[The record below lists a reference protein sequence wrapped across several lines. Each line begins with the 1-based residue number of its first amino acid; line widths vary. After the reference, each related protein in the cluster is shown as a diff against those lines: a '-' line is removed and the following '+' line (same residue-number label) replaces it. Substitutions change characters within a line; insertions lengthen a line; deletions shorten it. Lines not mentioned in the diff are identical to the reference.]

1 MTTTTC
7 SWNVDWNQCANCA
20 RLKKRVDDAHATLL
34 AASGRVDQAYDEY
47 RDVQDA
53 GHAAIGTPSHRAWQA
68 RLDNLERQVDE
79 ASAASHA
86 AIDEWGRS
94 IRLHHRFHVA
104 YTRIAAD
111 GHVTSGETD
120 ALPETEEMSAVPAA
134 KIAHSHNLTAS
145 TAECPLCSMLDRDRI
160 DARAALAARAQNLH
174 MLTDKYIHQL
184 ENGTL
189 GYDKLGKWTDRLLE
203 AGDDWSSHQSA
214 VTNAEW
220 RYRNAITVHSDLAAA
235 RRCETEEMEEVP
247 HADPLIRADKL
258 MGILDREQAAYETTI
273 GFCDLWDLDASDLHA
288 RLATVQTIRT
298 QLERLIDEAKE
309 TTNA

>member
-1 MTTTTC
+1 M
-7 SWNVDWNQCANCA
+7 
-20 RLKKRVDDAHATLL
+20 
-34 AASGRVDQAYDEY
+34 
-47 RDVQDA
+47 
-53 GHAAIGTPSHRAWQA
+53 
-68 RLDNLERQVDE
+68 
-79 ASAASHA
+79 
-86 AIDEWGRS
+86 
-94 IRLHHRFHVA
+94 
-104 YTRIAAD
+104 
-111 GHVTSGETD
+111 
-120 ALPETEEMSAVPAA
+120 PAA

-189 GYDKLGKWTDRLLE
+189 GYDELGEWTDRLLE

-258 MGILDREQAAYETTI
+258 MGILDREQAAYEMTI